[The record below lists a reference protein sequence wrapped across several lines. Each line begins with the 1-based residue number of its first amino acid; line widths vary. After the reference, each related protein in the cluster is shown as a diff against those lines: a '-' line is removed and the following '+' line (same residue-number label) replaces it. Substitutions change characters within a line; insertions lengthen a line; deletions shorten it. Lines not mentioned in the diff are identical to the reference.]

1 MCRLGSGQDWRTD
14 TMDGRR
20 DPTSW
25 MSAGEDK
32 KHPELRGRFKVGRVE
47 GLGVAAVNSRR
58 NEPAN

>member
-1 MCRLGSGQDWRTD
+1 
-14 TMDGRR
+14 MDGRR
-20 DPTSW
+20 DLTSW

-47 GLGVAAVNSRR
+47 GLGAAAVNSRR